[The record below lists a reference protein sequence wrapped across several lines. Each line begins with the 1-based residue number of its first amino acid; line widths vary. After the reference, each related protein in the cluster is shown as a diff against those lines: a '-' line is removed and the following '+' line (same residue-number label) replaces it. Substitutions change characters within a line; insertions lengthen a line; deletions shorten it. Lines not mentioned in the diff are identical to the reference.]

1 MDQYTKNLE
10 RANKHRVSYLQS
22 FLSQFEKNKAV
33 EAHNARTAKTWLLP
47 IFSSIGAVF
56 ALGSQNPTLY
66 SKCCVA
72 TFFLLGFGMIS
83 EFRNNEIL
91 QMDLN
96 KLNRELP
103 NPVQLQEEFTRDL
116 EILKRLAKN

>member
-10 RANKHRVSYLQS
+10 RSNKHRISYLQS
-22 FLSQFEKNKAV
+22 FLSQTEKNKAV
-33 EAHNARTAKTWLLP
+33 EEHNARTSRTWMLP
-47 IFSSIGAVF
+47 ILSSLSALF
-56 ALGSQNPTLY
+56 AMKNQQTNLY

-72 TFFLLGFGMIS
+72 TFLLLGFS
-83 EFRNNEIL
+83 TYSDFRNNEIL
-91 QMDLN
+91 QMQLN

-116 EILKRLAKN
+116 EIFKRITKN